1 MLTLLVCYAFPF
13 KKIIALMHTFSNP
26 AAAAEVKNVY
36 QENIHDEPSWLVSLR
51 IAPE

>member
-36 QENIHDEPSWLVSLR
+36 IHDEPSWLVSLR